1 MKHGVQGV
9 VGGLVKERKGR
20 RWVWWFELCADF
32 GASGSIA
39 LGQGVEMEFWNK
51 VNFYLLM

>member
-51 VNFYLLM
+51 VKF